1 MNNEEIRKIIGQRV
15 KWHRKACALT
25 QAELAAKMGVRR
37 AYISN
42 IEQGQKAISFEK
54 LYELCAFF
62 NIIVSDLF
70 PMTPK
75 DDSEERER
83 IVLEAADVMRTLDTN
98 KLRLIRSIVVGM
110 ADCHGVKDSDA

>member
-1 MNNEEIRKIIGQRV
+1 MTGEEIRKIIGQRV
-15 KWHRKACALT
+15 KQHRNTHSLT

-54 LYELCAFF
+54 LYELCEFF

-70 PMTPK
+70 PIMKK
-75 DDSEERER
+75 DDTEEREKL
-83 IVLEAADVMRTLDTN
+83 VLETTDMIRTLETN
-98 KLRLIRSIVVGM
+98 KIRMVKTIVAGI
-110 ADCHGVKDSDA
+110 ADSPGDD